1 MPADQAERPY
11 PAAEACERTIGGI
24 GALCR
29 SDDRLRLIRAVT
41 AAGRMNRTLSTSSEF
56 DVYPDFLSLLS
67 AVLLV
72 NGRTNQ
78 PYCVKAAIVQSRYNT
93 AALKRDKNIR
103 SCPTRLFHR
112 CGRGT
117 EPRIKLSDCQT

>member
-1 MPADQAERPY
+1 MPADHAERRDVILS
-11 PAAEACERTIGGI
+11 CSGRTIGGI

-29 SDDRLRLIRAVT
+29 SDDWLSLNVERAPNLILAVT
-41 AAGRMNRTLSTSSEF
+41 AAGGINRTRAQAREF

-78 PYCVKAAIVQSRYNT
+78 QYCVKAAIVQSRYNT
-93 AALKRDKNIR
+93 A
-103 SCPTRLFHR
+103 
-112 CGRGT
+112 
-117 EPRIKLSDCQT
+117 

>member
-1 MPADQAERPY
+1 MRSDGTWFY

-29 SDDRLRLIRAVT
+29 SDDWLRLNAQRASNLIRAVT
-41 AAGRMNRTLSTSSEF
+41 AAGRINRMLSTSSEF

-78 PYCVKAAIVQSRYNT
+78 PYCVKAAAVQSRCNI
-93 AALKRDKNIR
+93 AASQRN
-103 SCPTRLFHR
+103 RL
-112 CGRGT
+112 
-117 EPRIKLSDCQT
+117 